1 MKSPWVSELQD
12 VGAVRGVFLVAES
25 EVRAAR
31 DDSPY
36 LRMKLQD
43 RTGAIDGLKWRAT
56 EAEQQMG
63 RGGSY
68 VLIKGKVDI
77 YQGRLQITVDR
88 IEPPPSEPDPA
99 DFLPQSPR
107 DLEELRGELKDWI
120 GTIRHP
126 QVRRLL
132 ESLVIEGETGRKFA
146 QAPAATMV
154 HHAYLGGLIEHTVSV
169 ISLADTVAAHYPRL
183 NRDLLLAG
191 TILHDFGKIEEYE
204 WQRGFR
210 QSDRGQ
216 LVGHICQ
223 GLLLINRA
231 MDAIPDFDP
240 LWRMLISHII
250 VSHHGKLEYG
260 SPKQPMIPEAI
271 ALHYLEDLD
280 AKMQIADKELSNGA
294 SVGSSPNWTK
304 RNIWLES
311 ALFRGV
317 PRESESTQA
326 HDEPGTF
333 EDPFSQEE

>member
-1 MKSPWVSELQD
+1 MKSPWVNELQD

-43 RTGAIDGLKWRAT
+43 RTGVIDGLKWRAT

-77 YQGRLQITVDR
+77 YQGRLQITVDK
-88 IEPPPSEPDPA
+88 IEPPLSEPDPA
-99 DFLPQSPR
+99 DFLPQSQR
-107 DLEELRGELKDWI
+107 DIEELQRELKECI

-132 ESLVIEGETGRKFA
+132 ESLVIEGDTGQKFA

-191 TILHDFGKIEEYE
+191 AILHDFGKIEEYE

-210 QSDRGQ
+210 QSDCGQ
-216 LVGHICQ
+216 LVGHISQ
-223 GLLLINRA
+223 GLLLVNRA

-240 LWRMLISHII
+240 LWRMLISHVI

-260 SPKQPMIPEAI
+260 SPKQPMILEAI
-271 ALHYLEDLD
+271 ALHYIEDLD
-280 AKMQIADKELSNGA
+280 AKMQIADKELSNRA

-304 RNIWLES
+304 RNIWLEA

-317 PRESESTQA
+317 PPESESTQA
-326 HDEPGTF
+326 DDEPGAF
-333 EDPFSQEE
+333 DAPFL